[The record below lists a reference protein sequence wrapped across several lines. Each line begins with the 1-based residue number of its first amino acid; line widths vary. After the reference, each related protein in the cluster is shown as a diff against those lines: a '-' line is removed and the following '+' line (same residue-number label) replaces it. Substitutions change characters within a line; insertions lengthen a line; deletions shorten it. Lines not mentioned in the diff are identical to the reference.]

1 MPHLMLYCQMQGKI
15 YKVSELPEGVWD
27 FKVYDNCKE
36 INYTPNTDE
45 KSLEK
50 GEVFCIQAPPETL
63 KAYNLVIHGDTTSIN
78 TASED
83 ILIKNKESKENTPKV
98 LFVCVGER
106 NKIKIYF
113 QAIRQGSIIK
123 RKFISF
129 NDKVYIGNRPIILI
143 QDHTDVYWSQETNR
157 FYFKK
162 IEDLERVFPDFFER
176 KVQEAKQKL
185 KSIKEN
191 LSYQY
196 LRLDLNLDDIK
207 STMAKI
213 KLMRID
219 FLLQKGYLELFK
231 DDADQSKRGA
241 YLKYAKKYKPQMIED
256 GKLVIRKVSGLDA
269 LYYVMQQSYYTTEIG
284 EKEQRIATA
293 FEKNSPKD

>member
-15 YKVSELPEGVWD
+15 YKVSELPEGVWN

-50 GEVFCIQAPPETL
+50 GEVFCIQASPETL